1 MSELTHLQCDEF
13 RRLPCSFD
21 NMLRAVHKAGRA
33 SMKAEA
39 TDVLSEFINECCD
52 DDVEAG
58 LRVARSAILA
68 LED

>member
-39 TDVLSEFINECCD
+39 AQI
-52 DDVEAG
+52 A
-58 LRVARSAILA
+58 VAAFGSATVRSDISTAILA